1 MGSCEPLV
9 TVLSSASQY
18 VALFYVFLFKDTLCG
33 TKAVKRALVDSMR
46 AERGRQSLALFS
58 VGWEV
63 CVG

>member
-1 MGSCEPLV
+1 M
-9 TVLSSASQY
+9 LSSASQY

-33 TKAVKRALVDSMR
+33 TKAVKRALVDSVR